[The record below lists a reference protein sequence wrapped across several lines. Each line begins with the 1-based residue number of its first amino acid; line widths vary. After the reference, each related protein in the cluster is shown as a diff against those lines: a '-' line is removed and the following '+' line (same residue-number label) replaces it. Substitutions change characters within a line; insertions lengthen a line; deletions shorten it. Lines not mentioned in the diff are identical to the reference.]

1 MAVAEPV
8 RILFYCIGNA
18 CRSPLAEAI
27 CRHLGGDAVEVS
39 SAGVAPMGS
48 VSEGSLS
55 ALRSLGISTEGL
67 SSKGL
72 SSLEPAHYD
81 LVISLDEGFPVK
93 RILSPELSF
102 RHEDWDIP
110 DPLGEDTEVY
120 LDVARLL
127 HERIEE
133 LLRRE
138 DILPAAD

>member
-1 MAVAEPV
+1 MAEPV

-48 VSEGSLS
+48 VSEGSLN

-67 SSKGL
+67 SSIGL
-72 SSLEPAHYD
+72 SSLEPAYYD
-81 LVISLDEGFPVK
+81 LVISLDADFPVK
-93 RILSPELSF
+93 RVLGPELSF

-110 DPLGEDTEVY
+110 DPLGEDIEVY

-133 LLRRE
+133 LLLRE
-138 DILPAAD
+138 GLRP

>member
-1 MAVAEPV
+1 VAEPV

-55 ALRSLGISTEGL
+55 ALRLLDVSTKGL

-72 SSLEPAHYD
+72 ADLMPADYD
-81 LVISLDEGFPVK
+81 LVISLDADFPVK
-93 RILSPELSF
+93 RVLGPELSF

-110 DPLGEDTEVY
+110 DPLDEETEVY

-127 HERIEE
+127 WERIEA
-133 LLRRE
+133 LLQRE
-138 DILPAAD
+138 GLKP